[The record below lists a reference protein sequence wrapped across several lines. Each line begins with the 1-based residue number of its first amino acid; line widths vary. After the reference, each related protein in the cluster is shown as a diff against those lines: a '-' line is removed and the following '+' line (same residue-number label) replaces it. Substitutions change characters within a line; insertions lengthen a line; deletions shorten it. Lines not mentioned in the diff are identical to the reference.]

1 MQSRGLWQLNMI
13 IILYVYKCSTS
24 WSNSWNRMAL
34 NLFIYIF
41 FWFWFNSYIFYI
53 FGSEFRDTL
62 LQTSSFHQ
70 LIWHSYETTVHSIA
84 SSKYGTLLLKVLVMV
99 VYMGIWHHLEFT
111 STILSQARNGREI
124 TQSELKYKWKE
135 IKTDI
140 YVCVV

>member
-34 NLFIYIF
+34 NLFLHIL
-41 FWFWFNSYIFYI
+41 